1 MSTSEFSEKAISP
14 LLGER
19 LRPELT
25 AVQAGLA
32 ERSILASLERIAAL
46 DPAHPAVIDGAV
58 TLSRAEL
65 VAKARRVAAALIQ
78 CGLPPGPIG
87 LLVPDG
93 AAHVIALLGF
103 LGAGRLFLPLDYAV
117 PHAARAAAVKAF
129 RPIGVLVLAADTA
142 EAGAF
147 GLPTIVFET
156 CLNGEDPGMLPE
168 VDPSAPAVI
177 ASTSGTTGAAKG
189 VVHSQRNLVE
199 ALGHKVALTGIGPDD
214 VFLSIA
220 PNHTKGSVN
229 QRLETLLAGAT
240 LLLSDIQAEGLG
252 GVLTHMERAHVS
264 FLRATP
270 MVMKAITHADGA
282 PAALAA
288 LRFIHI
294 GGDLLLRDDLADIV
308 AALPVGC
315 RVYATLA
322 SSEVRIADWVVD
334 LAAVDD
340 PVRVAGGLPRQG
352 TLTHVVDEAGH
363 LVMDDAPGELIVHS
377 RFAALGDWI
386 DGRLVSDRF
395 PPDPQDPSRRIVRTG
410 DLARRA
416 PSGRLVIVGRKDRMV
431 KIRGQRVEPAL
442 VEAAILRV
450 PRVSYASVQAQRDG
464 ANARLIA
471 FVVAERGA
479 ATMASVVRQA
489 LRAILPEYMC
499 PARIIEVGAL
509 PLRASGKID
518 SAALL
523 QLAEADATQPPLKPA
538 AAGRASAAAERA
550 VATAWRRV
558 LGVLPAPGVTF
569 LDASGDSLQLLELV
583 FELEIRTGRRLP
595 LDEFNAEASAAEM
608 ALALDSALRRPASSA
623 SSGVFLLP
631 GARGDTPGL
640 AGLRADCLAVASMQ
654 LLAYPDWREMLRE
667 WLTVEGIVESAVAQ
681 IRAISPAGL
690 LCLVGYSFGVHIAFA
705 AACMLESEGR
715 EVAQLV
721 LIDMPPPQQRKTST
735 HVWSPLT
742 MMRKVWWEVDQLRRA
757 ARNAMAAKR
766 FGMIAATFATWLVCR
781 SGIRPLATSSMTKG
795 WSRLFGDLGYWT
807 SHHMGQE
814 FRLRAAHE
822 WAQRWRAPATR
833 LRAPLLLIRTA
844 AHRQDEP
851 KDFGWKGLAEDVEV
865 VHVPGTHVSM
875 LSTAHRKA
883 VSGAVSAAL
892 ARALSALNGP
902 PNAAGSA
909 GPRRP
914 APRTDDGAG

>member
-1 MSTSEFSEKAISP
+1 MSTNELGKRAISVM
-14 LLGER
+14 LGER
-19 LRPELT
+19 LRPELS

-46 DPAHPAVIDGAV
+46 GPAHPAIIDGPV
-58 TLSRAEL
+58 TLSRAEV
-65 VAKARRVAAALIQ
+65 VAKARRVAAALIH

-93 AAHVIALLGF
+93 ARHVIALLGF

-129 RPIGVLVLAADTA
+129 RLIGVLVLAADTA
-142 EAGAF
+142 EAGAL
-147 GLPTIVFET
+147 GLPAIVFET
-156 CLNGEDPGMLPE
+156 CLDAEDPGMLPE

-189 VVHSQRNLVE
+189 VVHSQRTLVD
-199 ALGHKVALTGIGPDD
+199 AVAHKVALTGIGPDD
-214 VFLSIA
+214 VFLSIS
-220 PNHTKGSVN
+220 PNHTKASLN
-229 QRLETLLAGAT
+229 QRVDALLAGAT
-240 LLLSDIQAEGLG
+240 LLLSDIQTEGLG
-252 GVLTHMERAHVS
+252 GVLAHMERAHVS

-334 LAAVDD
+334 LATVDD
-340 PVRVAGGLPRQG
+340 PVRVAGGLPRQDV
-352 TLTHVVDEAGH
+352 LTHVVDEAGH

-410 DLARRA
+410 DLVRRA
-416 PSGRLVIVGRKDRMV
+416 PSGRLVVVGRKDRMV

-442 VEAAILRV
+442 VEAAMLRV
-450 PRVSYASVQAQRDG
+450 PRVSYASVQVQRDG
-464 ANARLIA
+464 ANARLIG

-479 ATMASVVRQA
+479 APVASAVRQA
-489 LRAILPEYMC
+489 LRATLPEYMC
-499 PARIIEVGAL
+499 PARIIEIGAL
-509 PLRASGKID
+509 PLLASGKID
-518 SAALL
+518 STALL
-523 QLAEADATQPPLKPA
+523 QLAEADAAQPPLKPA
-538 AAGRASAAAERA
+538 PAARTSAAAERA

-583 FELEIRTGRRLP
+583 FELETHTGRRLP
-595 LDEFNAEASAAEM
+595 LDAFSAEATAAQM
-608 ALALDSALRRPASSA
+608 ALALDSALRRPASPA
-623 SSGVFLLP
+623 TSSRVFLLP

-654 LLAYPDWREMLRE
+654 LLAYPDWREMLRAG
-667 WLTVEGIVESAVAQ
+667 LTVEGIVESALVQ
-681 IRAISPAGL
+681 IRAMAPAGP

-721 LIDMPPPQQRKTST
+721 LIDMPPPQQRKTDT
-735 HVWSPLT
+735 HAWSPLT
-742 MMRKVWWEVDQLRRA
+742 MTREVWWEVDQLRRA
-757 ARNAMAAKR
+757 ARKAIAAER
-766 FGMIAATFATWLVCR
+766 FGMIAATFATWLVSR
-781 SGIRPLATSSMTKG
+781 SGIRRLATSSLTKD

-814 FRLRAAHE
+814 FRLRAARE
-822 WAQRWRAPATR
+822 WAQRWRAPTTR
-833 LRAPLLLIRTA
+833 LRAPLLLVRTA
-844 AHRQDEP
+844 AHRHDAP
-851 KDFGWKGLAEDVEV
+851 ADLGWNGLADDVEV
-865 VHVPGTHVSM
+865 VHVQGTHVSM
-875 LSTAHRKA
+875 LSAAHRKA
-883 VSGAVSAAL
+883 VSGAVGAAL
-892 ARALSALNGP
+892 ARALSPPNGP
-902 PNAAGSA
+902 
-909 GPRRP
+909 
-914 APRTDDGAG
+914 